1 MPLPGAE
8 NQPDGDA
15 SPTTR
20 RHRGYVGD
28 HGAMLG
34 RGFVET
40 MGVFGDHY
48 LFETQGPRQG
58 ALLQVVAMSSG
69 GQKQSFEQLLYQLTL
84 FI

>member
-1 MPLPGAE
+1 MLLPGAE

-28 HGAMLG
+28 NRAMLG

-48 LFETQGPRQG
+48 LFETQGPRQV
-58 ALLQVVAMSSG
+58 APLQVATSS
-69 GQKQSFEQLLYQLTL
+69 
-84 FI
+84 